1 MGPWRAQ
8 TSELNHCLRL
18 GQLPFFPLG
27 FMHINISYISSLDP
41 GLNSRTWQ
49 GVSFSQCVSAQ
60 FGSDCRAAEALI
72 HLHLLLP

>member
-49 GVSFSQCVSAQ
+49 GVSAQ